1 MINLFRKNRV
11 KMFKNKSLFSY
22 ILYAI
27 GEIALIVIGILLAL
41 YLQNKNEEKKIKAN
55 VITAINMLKDEI
67 STNKSIIDNIKN
79 YHIMVKDTLQNMEIP
94 KSEKEIEGKL
104 GFWRGM
110 RTPRLQNA
118 AFQTSIQSGIGKEF
132 NPKLLKALNGLYTYQ
147 DSYNQFTSQS
157 TQIFFGADF
166 SDIRSFGK
174 IMTSIQMTMSDLYWY
189 EKELTETY
197 EFSLKQIDSIYPSKE

>member
-1 MINLFRKNRV
+1 
-11 KMFKNKSLFSY
+11 MFKNKSLFSY